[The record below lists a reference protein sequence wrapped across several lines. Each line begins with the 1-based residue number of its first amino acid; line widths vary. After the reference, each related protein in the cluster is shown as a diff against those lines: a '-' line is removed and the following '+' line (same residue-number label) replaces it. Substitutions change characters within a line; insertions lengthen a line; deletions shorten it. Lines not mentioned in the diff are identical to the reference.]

1 MRWEGRGQDGT
12 GQRPWLSHTLGSS
25 RLKEWR
31 SISIPFEEISGKCSQ
46 KENIMQ
52 ARSVG
57 GKMLG
62 GGWGRGGYLRE
73 NASATRFCQL
83 VTFDHDRCC
92 YFLTSVFPAI
102 WEQMSAKGHNLTWE
116 SLCAHPK
123 LSPAARTARPQG
135 RIV

>member
-1 MRWEGRGQDGT
+1 
-12 GQRPWLSHTLGSS
+12 
-25 RLKEWR
+25 
-31 SISIPFEEISGKCSQ
+31 
-46 KENIMQ
+46 
-52 ARSVG
+52 
-57 GKMLG
+57 MLG

-116 SLCAHPK
+116 SLRAHPK